1 MAAGCELRIPYGR
14 GTHPAFPFHLLA
26 FLKFRGISD
35 APNHPVLLVL
45 LELAKVLGRIHHLT
59 VLFAD
64 IGAGAVLPG
73 ILAELLVVQAL
84 VLAELADGPPV
95 TVIRVLVQRPCEL
108 TLEPGLEGMLLS
120 FPFAS

>member
-1 MAAGCELRIPYGR
+1 M
-14 GTHPAFPFHLLA
+14 
-26 FLKFRGISD
+26 
-35 APNHPVLLVL
+35 
-45 LELAKVLGRIHHLT
+45 
-59 VLFAD
+59 
-64 IGAGAVLPG
+64 LPG

-95 TVIRVLVQRPCEL
+95 TVIRVLV